1 MSRTSPRKNG
11 RAARQQSSAKSDMT
25 KRIGR
30 TTNKFGCSGW
40 ERLFA
45 SPTLAKLLTTFLIHP
60 DTTFYQREL
69 IRAAGT
75 GLYTVQ
81 RVLARLEG
89 AGLVV
94 KAPRGNRV
102 YYRANRDHPAFQ
114 DLKRA
119 ILKTFGL
126 GDTLRAALTPLTG
139 RVRLA
144 FVYGSIARGEETGT
158 SDIDLF
164 LLGDLTLREA
174 ATLLGPVARE
184 LGREF
189 NPTVYPLEEFRRK
202 AKEGH
207 HFIAEILRSD
217 KIFLIGNQDELEGLA
232 R

>member
-1 MSRTSPRKNG
+1 MSRTFPGKAG
-11 RAARQQSSAKSDMT
+11 PTARQQSSAKSDMT
-25 KRIGR
+25 KGIGR
-30 TTNKFGCSGW
+30 TTKEFGSSGW

-45 SPTLAKLLTTFLIHP
+45 SPTLARLLTTFLIHP

-89 AGLVV
+89 AGLAV

-126 GDTLRAALTPLTG
+126 GDALRAALAPLTG
-139 RVRLA
+139 RGGPPQGRPP
-144 FVYGSIARGEETGT
+144 ETPRPA
-158 SDIDLF
+158 L
-164 LLGDLTLREA
+164 
-174 ATLLGPVARE
+174 
-184 LGREF
+184 
-189 NPTVYPLEEFRRK
+189 
-202 AKEGH
+202 
-207 HFIAEILRSD
+207 
-217 KIFLIGNQDELEGLA
+217 
-232 R
+232 

>member
-1 MSRTSPRKNG
+1 MSRSSPRKNH
-11 RAARQQSSAKSDMT
+11 RAARQQSRSQVRTT
-25 KRIGR
+25 KTIGR
-30 TTNKFGCSGW
+30 TTKEFGCSGW
-40 ERLFA
+40 QSLFA
-45 SPTLAKLLTTFLIHP
+45 SPTLAKLLATFLIHP
-60 DTTFYQREL
+60 ETTFYQREL

-126 GDTLRAALTPLTG
+126 GDALRAALAPLAG

-144 FVYGSIARGEETGT
+144 LVHGSIARGEETGA

-164 LLGDLTLREA
+164 LVGALSLREA
-174 ATLLGPVARE
+174 ATFLGPVARE
-184 LGREF
+184 FGREF
-189 NPTVYPLEEFRRK
+189 NSTIYPPAEFRRK

-217 KIFLIGNQDELEGLA
+217 KIFLIGNQDDLEGLG